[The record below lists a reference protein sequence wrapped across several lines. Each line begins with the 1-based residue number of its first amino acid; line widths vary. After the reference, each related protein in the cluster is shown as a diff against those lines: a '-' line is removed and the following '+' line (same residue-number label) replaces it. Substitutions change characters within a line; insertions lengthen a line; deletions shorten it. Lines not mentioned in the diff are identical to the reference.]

1 MSKIFS
7 IIFIIIFII
16 RDIILINANDINDT
30 YINTSNII
38 YDEKKNIVELA
49 ENSKININ
57 NTNIL
62 VDRGV
67 IDYNNNKIE
76 IFGNFYLYQELN
88 ILSGKNLV
96 GDLSLNN
103 FTTNEVS
110 YIYNNDLK
118 IDSDKAIRS
127 KSEVIFYNNFLT
139 PCELEGFFN
148 CPTWSLRIDETRY
161 DIDRDKFDHF
171 DSFLQIAD
179 YKVLYLPYFS
189 HYGSKAP
196 RQKGFLTPTL
206 EFNIGGDPG
215 IITPYY
221 FPLKEDTDIIF
232 KPKLIF
238 DNNFNYIDKYT
249 LNTIIE
255 HKNKGGDVFIEIY
268 NEKLEDNSNTYSS
281 LKFNAKQVLNK
292 RNILSYEALIT
303 NSVSTTRSINKQPS
317 TFEDIFIRLDSY
329 DVFYKSDYLRSEIS
343 TVEALDNTNSGL
355 IPLTPSIKYSNQKL
369 IKDDLTFNNEIN
381 IINLKRNESK
391 IGKPSEIILLKTSNS
406 IKSNFKT
413 INSIFYNKVNLNN
426 NIGSY
431 YYQHNPTLDDE
442 VFRSNL
448 NLSSDIFFNSNKN
461 VKPRIKIVQNL
472 NLLSDNVINED
483 SKAVTFN
490 YHNQFSDS
498 RFYGTDLEDN
508 SSRLIYGLENDFNL
522 YKNKVSFNINQSY
535 DFDKGTNYLNQINQ
549 KSNFSDLAIEAA
561 TSFDKF
567 SFKLDSRLSN
577 RELEKKEMNYFL
589 KYSNFID
596 LKLNYNETD
605 AKAFKGLSTDTKSLG
620 TNIEKK
626 INDNL
631 ILSLSSDIDLK
642 NNYSPFKQTIKL
654 SLFDECSKLDISYV
668 DERFNDNYNTQPS
681 ETINIS
687 FSMDYLGFFGYE
699 QNSNVFFEEAG
710 NFKYDN

>member
-255 HKNKGGDVFIEIY
+255 HKNKGGDIFIEIY

-448 NLSSDIFFNSNKN
+448 NISSDIFFHSDKN

-522 YKNKVSFNINQSY
+522 NKNKVSFNINQSY

-589 KYSNFID
+589 NYSNFID

-620 TNIEKK
+620 TNLEKK

-668 DERFNDNYNTQPS
+668 DERFNDNYNTKPS

>member
-232 KPKLIF
+232 KPKLIL

-255 HKNKGGDVFIEIY
+255 HKNKGGDIFIEIY

-522 YKNKVSFNINQSY
+522 NKNMVSFNINQSY

-589 KYSNFID
+589 NYSNFID

-620 TNIEKK
+620 TNLEKK

-668 DERFNDNYNTQPS
+668 DERFNDNYNTKPS

>member
-67 IDYNNNKIE
+67 IDYNNDKIE

-508 SSRLIYGLENDFNL
+508 SSRLIYGLENDFNF

-577 RELEKKEMNYFL
+577 SELEKKEMNYFL
-589 KYSNFID
+589 NYSNFID